1 MQGKSPVDTQ
11 EQLLLEV
18 RDMRKYFEIKGGFL
32 QRNVNYIRA
41 VDGINI
47 DIKKGE
53 TLGLVGESGCGKTTT
68 GRVILHLVEGASGE
82 ILFKGRSLI
91 KLTKKETRA
100 LRRDMQM
107 VFQDPY
113 SSLNPRMKVKDTIAE
128 PLLVHGICKGHELRD
143 RLLRIIKLVGLEK
156 EHLDRYPHEFSG
168 GQRQRIGIAR
178 ALALE
183 PAFIVLDEPTSSL
196 DVSVQSQILNLL
208 KDLQRELGLTYL
220 FISHD
225 LSVIKHMSTRV
236 AVMYLGK
243 IVEAGSNEELFKRPL
258 HPYTQALF
266 SAVPI
271 PNPHYNK
278 PRIILHGEMPNPSS
292 PPSGCRFHTRCQ
304 AGVMEVCLEKDPE
317 LVDVGNGHF
326 VACHLVGPKMQA
338 VGIEV

>member
-1 MQGKSPVDTQ
+1 VQ

-18 RDMRKYFEIKGGFL
+18 RDMRKYFEIRGGLL
-32 QRNVNYIRA
+32 QRTVNYVRA

-47 DIKKGE
+47 SIKKGE

-68 GRVILHLVEGASGE
+68 GRVILHLVEGATGE
-82 ILFKGRSLI
+82 VLFRGRNL
-91 KLTKKETRA
+91 LELNKKEIRS

-113 SSLNPRMKVKDTIAE
+113 SSLNPRMTVRDIIGE
-128 PLLVHGICKGHELRD
+128 PLLVHGICKGQELRD
-143 RLLRIIKLVGLEK
+143 RVLRLMKMVGLEE
-156 EHLDRYPHEFSG
+156 EHLSRYAHEFSG

-183 PAFIVLDEPTSSL
+183 PALIVLDEPTSSL

-208 KDLQRELGLTYL
+208 TDLQRELGLTYL

-225 LSVIKHMSTRV
+225 LSVIKHMSTRI

-243 IVEAGSNEELFKRPL
+243 IVEIASKEDLFKEPL

-266 SAVPI
+266 SAVPV
-271 PNPHYNK
+271 PNPHYKK
-278 PRIILHGEMPNPSS
+278 PRIMLHGEVPSPSS
-292 PPSGCRFHTRCQ
+292 PPSGCPFHTRCPHI
-304 AGVMEVCLEKDPE
+304 MEVCKEREPE
-317 LVDVGNGHF
+317 LIDVGNEHL
-326 VACHLVGPKMQA
+326 VACHLVGSPLPNRL
-338 VGIEV
+338 

>member
-1 MQGKSPVDTQ
+1 VQ

-18 RDMRKYFEIKGGFL
+18 RDMRKYFEIRGGLL
-32 QRNVNYIRA
+32 QRTVNYVRA

-47 DIKKGE
+47 SIKKGE

-68 GRVILHLVEGASGE
+68 GRVILHLVEGATGE
-82 ILFKGRSLI
+82 VLFRGRNL
-91 KLTKKETRA
+91 LELNKKEIRS

-113 SSLNPRMKVKDTIAE
+113 SSLNPRMTVRDIIGE
-128 PLLVHGICKGHELRD
+128 PLLVHGICRGQELRD
-143 RLLRIIKLVGLEK
+143 RVLKLMKMVGLEE
-156 EHLDRYPHEFSG
+156 EHLSRYAHEFSG

-183 PAFIVLDEPTSSL
+183 PALIVLDEPTSSL

-208 KDLQRELGLTYL
+208 TDLQSELGLTYL

-225 LSVIKHMSTRV
+225 LSVIKHMSTRI

-243 IVEAGSNEELFKRPL
+243 IVEIASKEDLFKEPL

-266 SAVPI
+266 SAVPV
-271 PNPHYNK
+271 PNPHYKK
-278 PRIILHGEMPNPSS
+278 PRIMLHGEVPSPSS
-292 PPSGCRFHTRCQ
+292 PPSGCPFHTRCPHI
-304 AGVMEVCLEKDPE
+304 MEVCKEREPE
-317 LVDVGNGHF
+317 LIDVGNEHL
-326 VACHLVGPKMQA
+326 VACHLVGSPLPNRL
-338 VGIEV
+338 

>member
-1 MQGKSPVDTQ
+1 MQ

-18 RDMRKYFEIKGGFL
+18 RDMRKYFEIRGGLL
-32 QRNVNYIRA
+32 QRTVNYVRA

-47 DIKKGE
+47 SIKKGE

-68 GRVILHLVEGASGE
+68 GRVILHLVEGATGE
-82 ILFKGRSLI
+82 VLFRGRNL
-91 KLTKKETRA
+91 LELNKKEIRS

-113 SSLNPRMKVKDTIAE
+113 SSLNPRMTVRDIIGE
-128 PLLVHGICKGHELRD
+128 PLLVHGICRGQELRD
-143 RLLRIIKLVGLEK
+143 RVLKLMKMVGLEE
-156 EHLDRYPHEFSG
+156 EHLSRYAHEFSG

-183 PAFIVLDEPTSSL
+183 PALIVLDEPTSSL

-208 KDLQRELGLTYL
+208 TDLQSELGLTYL

-225 LSVIKHMSTRV
+225 LSVIKHMSTRI

-243 IVEAGSNEELFKRPL
+243 IVEIASKEDLFKEPL

-266 SAVPI
+266 SAVPV
-271 PNPHYNK
+271 PNPHYKK
-278 PRIILHGEMPNPSS
+278 PRIMLHGEVPSPSS
-292 PPSGCRFHTRCQ
+292 PPSGCPFHTRCPHI
-304 AGVMEVCLEKDPE
+304 MEVCKEREPE
-317 LVDVGNGHF
+317 LIDVGNEHL
-326 VACHLVGPKMQA
+326 VACHLVGSPLPNRL
-338 VGIEV
+338 